1 MATKISSWV
10 QWVGIKFPS
19 PERVVSDYIK
29 NCFKTDLPWFSRIDP
44 DNAYFICFSQ
54 TGVIADLIL
63 DGIILGNI
71 KQKYWHSLK
80 PLLLIL
86 VIVLMFLMM
95 QIQAQEFIKQRVQMC
110 LTKKMKKKCSRRN
123 TCIFYKKCDFAGVYG
138 KTLSD
143 YWSKYYDKF
152 KLLLKNYYISSALY
166 LYKNGELDEREYNFS
181 MNALNRSDNIS
192 LLFFD
197 IYGYY
202 ASDIFVAKNNDKV
215 MLFIPGAKNLFYSRR
230 ISLICGL
237 PLKNL
242 LRIVTTNN
250 YFPNIFHYIVVK
262 MEFPMQE

>member
-1 MATKISSWV
+1 MGNQWQQKYLLEYNELVSNFLHLKELSAITLRIVLKLTCRGLVGLILIMLISSAFL
-10 QWVGIKFPS
+10 K
-19 PERVVSDYIK
+19 
-29 NCFKTDLPWFSRIDP
+29 
-44 DNAYFICFSQ
+44 

-110 LTKKMKKKCSRRN
+110 LTKKMKKN
-123 TCIFYKKCDFAGVYG
+123 APVGIPAFLQKCDFAGVYG

-192 LLFFD
+192 LFFFD

-202 ASDIFVAKNNDKV
+202 SSDI
-215 MLFIPGAKNLFYSRR
+215 L
-230 ISLICGL
+230 
-237 PLKNL
+237 
-242 LRIVTTNN
+242 
-250 YFPNIFHYIVVK
+250 
-262 MEFPMQE
+262 